1 MSIEKA
7 REILTASCDK
17 WIAKGGT
24 IAAGGWRFSMPR
36 HDGDIEECACAMGTL
51 PCGDKV
57 GPDVYRE
64 CASLLGC
71 DVANVSAFVG
81 GFDTGYFYANPSPWV
96 ALGAEFRARYI
107 TKAAA

>member
-36 HDGDIEECACAMGTL
+36 HDGDIE
-51 PCGDKV
+51 
-57 GPDVYRE
+57 E